1 MLGYFFPVLPE
12 RADIEVNY
20 QSRFMDHELVT
31 IAMPLAKSTPASYTE
46 RPTNT
51 ASATGR
57 WKFNHVTDF
66 LSTKPH

>member
-57 WKFNHVTDF
+57 
-66 LSTKPH
+66 